1 MRMQKQNNQSRI
13 RRRCRRLF
21 IFRSLLRHNQRSEN
35 EQRTTIERIKSE
47 IVVVNRVNK
56 IEFADST
63 LNRNMCYLVDWHTYV
78 LHTYHTHITH
88 SPPIRRMTTTAA
100 APADH
105 IHTIFVADYRG
116 DINI

>member
-63 LNRNMCYLVDWHTYV
+63 LNRNMCYLFGDWHTS
-78 LHTYHTHITH
+78 TYHNAFTSYQTYDG
-88 SPPIRRMTTTAA
+88 S
-100 APADH
+100 
-105 IHTIFVADYRG
+105 G
-116 DINI
+116 